1 MCGVA
6 MLLNSEGKD
15 LSPDQEERV
24 GKGVQAL
31 FRRGP
36 DYQNT
41 IFHENIA
48 IAHTRLAI
56 LDLNER
62 SHQPF
67 SIGDWIISFNG
78 EIYNHLDLRK
88 KIGDKYHFQTT
99 LTLKPY
105 VPVCICS
112 GFRKPSR
119 SLLEC
124 LPLLQLINAM
134 GRYTLFVTIWG
145 LSPYYIQR
153 IKKSLSLPQALKLF
167 LEMMGRKGGGKY
179 EKYKR
184 AFSSRCAFF
193 R

>member
-6 MLLNSEGKD
+6 MLLNSEER
-15 LSPDQEERV
+15 PVPRPEESASV
-24 GKGVQAL
+24 KGAGL

-88 KIGDKYHFQTT
+88 RLATNII
-99 LTLKPY
+99 L
-105 VPVCICS
+105 
-112 GFRKPSR
+112 
-119 SLLEC
+119 
-124 LPLLQLINAM
+124 
-134 GRYTLFVTIWG
+134 
-145 LSPYYIQR
+145 
-153 IKKSLSLPQALKLF
+153 
-167 LEMMGRKGGGKY
+167 
-179 EKYKR
+179 
-184 AFSSRCAFF
+184 
-193 R
+193 